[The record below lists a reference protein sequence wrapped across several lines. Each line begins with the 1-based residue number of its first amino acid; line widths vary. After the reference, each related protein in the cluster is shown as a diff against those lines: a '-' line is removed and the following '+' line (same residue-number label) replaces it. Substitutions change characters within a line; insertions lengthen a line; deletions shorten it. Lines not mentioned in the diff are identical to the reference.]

1 MTKTKQMNIAIAR
14 HNAHLVEKL
23 DELRGDLSRSH
34 YLWHLVQEEYSRRKL

>member
-1 MTKTKQMNIAIAR
+1 MTKTKQINVAIAR